1 MVMRNQNDDSDTA
14 AARNQCEFSKFV
26 WLVVS
31 VKTLVEG
38 TNYKWFSNTGNYRK
52 QLQHI
57 DDSTDENHFK
67 VLHK

>member
-1 MVMRNQNDDSDTA
+1 MVMRNQNDDSDTG

-38 TNYKWFSNTGNYRK
+38 TNYKWFSNTGDYRQ

-57 DDSTDENHFK
+57 DDSTDENQFK